1 MKGPADQTNPST
13 PNPLKK
19 RDSELVKHLATFRS
33 RIGGILLDSLAPSL
47 ANPKIRARRAPD
59 VLDDLHATAQVL
71 SVLIKDRWT
80 EKDLDTFD
88 TYWRDAIRS
97 DVFGEELE
105 CERHRIQASVEA
117 ARTKLLAVEAETTTP
132 RAKSKPPKVTQHTLW

>member
-1 MKGPADQTNPST
+1 MAARLINDPST

-19 RDSELVKHLATFRS
+19 RDPELVKHLATFRA
-33 RIGGILLDSLAPSL
+33 RIGGILLDSLAPSI
-47 ANPKIRARRAPD
+47 ADPRIRARRAPD
-59 VLDDLHATAQVL
+59 VLEDLHAAALVL

-80 EKDLDTFD
+80 EKDLGTFY

-105 CERHRIQASVEA
+105 CERHRIQTSVET
-117 ARTKLLAVEAETTTP
+117 ARTKLLATEAETTTAK
-132 RAKSKPPKVTQHTLW
+132 AKSKPPKATQHTLW